1 MNTLNVRRWIVGGLC
16 LSLMG
21 AFLLWPAPLARPAAP
36 PRLARFGSPL
46 AYTPPSPPSLPM
58 RLYGTLTL
66 NGSPAPNGTLVTAVI
81 SGTQVASAAV
91 FTFNSQPG
99 TYTMTVPSDDPNTPG
114 IQGGDPGAL
123 VSFNVSNYVISQ
135 TVTWT
140 SGAVV
145 NLNLTG
151 ESPTDTPT
159 ATHTPTAT
167 NTATPSPTATQTA
180 TSTNTATA
188 TATRTATPTV
198 TGTPP
203 TATHTPTPSPTATP
217 TVTGTPP
224 TATNTPTPTP
234 TVSPAGHRLYLP
246 LIRR

>member
-16 LSLMG
+16 LSLVG
-21 AFLLWPAPLARPAAP
+21 VFLLGPAQLTRLATPRPAS
-36 PRLARFGSPL
+36 FTGPL
-46 AYTPPSPPSLPM
+46 AYTPPSPPSVPM
-58 RLYGTLTL
+58 TLYGTLTL
-66 NGSPAPNGTLVTAVI
+66 TGSPAPDGILITAII

-91 FTFNSQPG
+91 FTLGGQPG
-99 TYTMTVPSDDPNTPG
+99 AYAMTVPGDDPDTPG
-114 IQGGDPGAL
+114 VQGGDPGAL

-135 TVTWT
+135 TMTWT

-151 ESPTDTPT
+151 SSPTNTPT
-159 ATHTPTAT
+159 PTHTP
-167 NTATPSPTATQTA
+167 TPSPTATQTA

-188 TATRTATPTV
+188 TATRTT
-198 TGTPP
+198 
-203 TATHTPTPSPTATP
+203 TP

-224 TATNTPTPTP
+224 TATNTPTPSPTATPTP

-246 LIRR
+246 LIQR